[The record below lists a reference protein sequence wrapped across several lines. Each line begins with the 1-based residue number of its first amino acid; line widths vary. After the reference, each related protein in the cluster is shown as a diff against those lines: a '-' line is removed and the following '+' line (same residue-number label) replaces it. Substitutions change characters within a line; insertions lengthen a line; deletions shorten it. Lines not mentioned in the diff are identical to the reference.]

1 MQDQMEIAKINAFLS
16 LASPIVVDVVRTIL
30 QTLDFQVKEESSG
43 LKLAFSIKR
52 DEKEVKF
59 YFQNLLLEIT
69 TIDRDQEPLRF
80 DEDLRD
86 FDYFL
91 GKTSRTVA
99 SKLNI
104 LFRLFG
110 EQDMDAAIESIARDA
125 KRYERIRIWRFDLN
139 DSKKKAR

>member
-1 MQDQMEIAKINAFLS
+1 MEIVKINAFLS
-16 LASPIVVDVVRTIL
+16 IASPIVIDVVGTIL
-30 QTLDFQVKEESSG
+30 KTLDFQVKEEGTG

-52 DEKEVKF
+52 DDKEVKF
-59 YFQNLLLEIT
+59 FFHNLLLEIT

-80 DEDLRD
+80 DESLRD

-99 SKLNI
+99 SKLNV

-110 EQDMDAAIESIARDA
+110 QEDMEAAIENIARDA
-125 KRYERIRIWRFDLN
+125 KRYERIRIWRFDRN
-139 DSKKKAR
+139 DSEQKVR